1 MSFEIQNQ
9 YTLLS
14 KYSVYLRAKLQMNGR
29 KQGGNLK
36 KNIGKKTCRFVKF
49 SLLSQEPV
57 AFWLFGLHQ
66 ILIGNFKN
74 LQHKKF
80 VQL

>member
-36 KNIGKKTCRFVKF
+36 KKYW
-49 SLLSQEPV
+49 QE
-57 AFWLFGLHQ
+57 
-66 ILIGNFKN
+66 N
-74 LQHKKF
+74 LQICQVFVIEPGASSILALWPTPDFDREFQKF
-80 VQL
+80 TT

>member
-36 KNIGKKTCRFVKF
+36 KKILARKPAD
-49 SLLSQEPV
+49 LSS
-57 AFWLFGLHQ
+57 FRY
-66 ILIGNFKN
+66 
-74 LQHKKF
+74 
-80 VQL
+80 